1 MIDSEFLKYMDNFK
15 PYLLAGLK
23 NKAEYQ
29 VCHAA
34 VGLVGDLSRSLQA
47 AIAPYTDEI
56 MAVLMEDL
64 QVSVGVGLDG
74 GPVGECGSR

>member
-1 MIDSEFLKYMDNFK
+1 MDNFK

-47 AIAPYTDEI
+47 AIAPYTDDI
-56 MAVLMEDL
+56 MVALMEDL
-64 QVSVGVGLDG
+64 QVREETLVTHYNWSVYVIQ
-74 GPVGECGSR
+74 